1 MEVLFANCEF
11 ARWDEPNDSRAAN
24 LLSLSEGEGE
34 GSFTT
39 SSQLSGLNPSP
50 QSFPLC
56 HKGEAK
62 RPGNRLPASHKK
74 CSWSAALK

>member
-11 ARWDEPNDSRAAN
+11 ARWDEPNDSRAASR
-24 LLSLSEGEGE
+24 LSLSEGEGE

-50 QSFPLC
+50 QSSPLATRERRSDPETVC
-56 HKGEAK
+56 
-62 RPGNRLPASHKK
+62 LPRTKNVRGP
-74 CSWSAALK
+74 LR